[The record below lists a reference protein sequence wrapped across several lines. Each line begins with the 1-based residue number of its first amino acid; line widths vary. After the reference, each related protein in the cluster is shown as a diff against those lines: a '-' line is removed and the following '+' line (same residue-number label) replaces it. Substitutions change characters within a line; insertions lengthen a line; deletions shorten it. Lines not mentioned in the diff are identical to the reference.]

1 MQAIEAELHERR
13 EILKK
18 TRLEIAALEEW
29 FSEEEKKNEFWRKFF
44 RQEKAWVKSLPT
56 IKRIRKNKK
65 AIDCPICL
73 EDMRS
78 KDTPMFRTRL
88 SYTGRIGQTVNCL
101 HKFHL
106 GCIEEWLQNSL
117 TCPVCRS
124 PVPEEGGIDI
134 ADA

>member
-1 MQAIEAELHERR
+1 MDAISSELQDSKEMLRH
-13 EILKK
+13 
-18 TRLEIAALEEW
+18 TRLEIAALEDW
-29 FSEEEKKNEFWRKFF
+29 FAEEEKKKEFWRKYF
-44 RQEKAWVKSLPT
+44 RQEKAFVKSLPT
-56 IKRIRKNKK
+56 IRRIRRNRKT
-65 AIDCPICL
+65 IDCPICL

-78 KDTPMFRTRL
+78 KDTVRFRTRL

-124 PVPEEGGIDI
+124 PVAEEGGIDI
-134 ADA
+134 GDA